1 MGRGMAWRRGA
12 VVGRGSFATVNLAYI
27 QEPSGWRGNI
37 PDVVAVKTAVLSRS
51 DVLRHERSVL
61 AEFQG
66 CPQIVRCF
74 GDEVAVDESTGV
86 ESYNLFLEYAAG
98 GSLFEAVR
106 RSGRGLGEAT
116 VRRYARSILRG
127 LEHVHARGY
136 AHCDI
141 KLHNILV
148 TGGDGGGD
156 DVVIADFGL
165 AKKVGAD
172 NAGAGI
178 SGTPLYMAPEAVAG
192 GTGAATAADVWSLGC
207 AVAEMSSGRPAWGQR
222 FINSWGL
229 LLFAIGFGE
238 ESPEIPA
245 ELSAEGRDFLNR
257 CFVKD
262 PARRWTAKMLLQHA
276 FVAEEEDVDANRSCI
291 QTEYFQSPRSVF
303 GLSEWP
309 SPRSPSDRMIHS
321 KSNPTKSTETD
332 EDPPLTSPADRVKEI
347 AETAPPNWAGSPSAG
362 WINVRS
368 SASGDQSEQE
378 QQQQPPLCSS
388 SSSPFV
394 SFRSVQSTTEDN

>member
-1 MGRGMAWRRGA
+1 MDRGMEWSRGPL
-12 VVGRGSFATVNLAYI
+12 VGRGSFATVSLAYI
-27 QEPSGWRGNI
+27 QEPAGRWGNI

-51 DVLRHERSVL
+51 DVLRHERSML

-74 GDEVAVDESTGV
+74 GDEVAVDEATGV

-127 LEHVHARGY
+127 LEYVHARGY

-148 TGGDGGGD
+148 RGGGGGGD
-156 DVVIADFGL
+156 NDVVIADFGL
-165 AKKVGAD
+165 AKKAGGD

-178 SGTPLYMAPEAVAG
+178 SGTPLYMAPETVAG
-192 GTGAATAADVWSLGC
+192 GTGSTAAAADVWALGC
-207 AVAEMSSGRPAWGQR
+207 AVAEMSSGRPAWGRR
-222 FINSWGL
+222 FINSWG

-245 ELSAEGRDFLNR
+245 ELSEEGRDFLNW

-276 FVAEEEDVDANRSCI
+276 FVAEEDDMNRSS
-291 QTEYFQSPRSVF
+291 QTDFQSPRSVF

-309 SPRSPSDRMIHS
+309 SPRSPSDRIHA
-321 KSNPTKSTETD
+321 NATKSTETD
-332 EDPPLTSPADRVKEI
+332 RDPSFTSPADRVMEI
-347 AETAPPNWAGSPSAG
+347 AATAPPNWARSPSDG

-368 SASGDQSEQE
+368 SASGHQEQE
-378 QQQQPPLCSS
+378 QQQPVLRLHLSHSDQFNRYHVL
-388 SSSPFV
+388 
-394 SFRSVQSTTEDN
+394 QKTIQQDI